1 MGPAPTNPTGNNNER
16 QGGGSSYG
24 DRPSGGGGSY
34 GDRPSGGGYGG
45 GGGDRPSGG
54 GGYGGG
60 GGGSY
65 GGGGGSY
72 GRRPTGDRPTGGPRG
87 KFARRPRRKVCIF
100 CVDKV
105 NDLDYKQ
112 MVLAKYRN
120 KLLSE
125 RGKIVPRRT
134 TGTCA
139 KHQRMVSEAI
149 KHARHVAL
157 IPFVTD

>member
-16 QGGGSSYG
+16 QGGGSYG
-24 DRPSGGGGSY
+24 DRPSGGGGY
-34 GDRPSGGGYGG
+34 
-45 GGGDRPSGG
+45 GDRPSGG

-60 GGGSY
+60 GGGGGY
-65 GGGGGSY
+65 GDRPSGGGGSY

-112 MVLAKYRN
+112 MILAKYRN

-139 KHQRMVSEAI
+139 KHQRMVSEAV
-149 KHARHVAL
+149 KHARHVAI

>member
-1 MGPAPTNPTGNNNER
+1 MAPAPTNPSGNSGER
-16 QGGGSSYG
+16 Q
-24 DRPSGGGGSY
+24 GGGGSY
-34 GDRPSGGGYGG
+34 GDRPSGGGGYGDRPSGG
-45 GGGDRPSGG
+45 GGGGYGDRPSGG

-65 GGGGGSY
+65 GRRPGGGG
-72 GRRPTGDRPTGGPRG
+72 DRPSGGPRG

-112 MVLAKYRN
+112 MTLAKYRN